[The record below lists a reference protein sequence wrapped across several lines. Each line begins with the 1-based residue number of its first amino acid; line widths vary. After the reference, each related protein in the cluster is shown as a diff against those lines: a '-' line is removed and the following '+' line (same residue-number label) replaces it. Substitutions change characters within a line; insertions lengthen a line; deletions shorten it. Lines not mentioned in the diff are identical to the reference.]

1 MIYESEIEA
10 LFVKAGRG
18 QPGLYTID
26 VTGGIGSPRHYGG
39 ISKEPLLSPSHS
51 HSACPATPTH
61 NQHTNTQHFSSQQ
74 HTPLL
79 YQQHTNANTLNTA
92 DMQNSQFCY
101 DRSSVPLYPSGGEA
115 QDARSLPPG
124 NPVNHQMGGK
134 SYDFLMSCDNSLS
147 LSQPHATS
155 SINCNYHYYHT
166 STSITNITI
175 VTNHSENS
183 NSRKKRSNAWIGLMA
198 TLFHVLSSH
207 FHFFL
212 FFTTSI

>member
-61 NQHTNTQHFSSQQ
+61 SQHTNTQHFSSQQ

-134 SYDFLMSCDNSLS
+134 SYDFLMSCDTSSLS
-147 LSQPHATS
+147 LSQPRATS
-155 SINCNYHYYHT
+155 SINYNYHPYQHFNSQYHC
-166 STSITNITI
+166 
-175 VTNHSENS
+175 HQQPR
-183 NSRKKRSNAWIGLMA
+183 RKLKQPQKRQR
-198 TLFHVLSSH
+198 SSKRQK
-207 FHFFL
+207 
-212 FFTTSI
+212 TM